1 MSSCLSGGGGRAA
14 YGFDLDIV
22 VKSSS
27 SSPTTSSSRSTHS
40 SPSSTLSEACNSPL
54 AISTKRARTPRKRPN
69 QTYNE
74 AAALLSTVY
83 PSIFSAKSLPKLCK
97 KKNSRPSE
105 DAFSEP
111 IAELLPPFP
120 AIGDAGFLLQQYVPD
135 EPSPRIELRPTSSSE
150 RSSAC
155 LSPASADLP
164 EADSPG
170 GLVDDDFDAESILD
184 EEVGEGIDS
193 IMGNLSFKPS
203 NGGAGGG
210 GDLAHPN
217 PLFGYGI
224 GGIFKFRHGYR
235 GNMRRALKRADDG
248 EWWRS
253 PTVEVLKIAP
263 KLKPAAAPPP
273 SPTADKKKKKK
284 VQKVER
290 VDKVLDRAARVGEN
304 TEEEEAKEKTQPPP
318 VAAALKPSLSL
329 KLNYEDVLKAWSGRG
344 SPFSGDVGSSED
356 PADNIVRPSLL
367 LRFTPRSLV
376 HSFILHFSSAFEDS
390 SALHSLASP
399 PTLGRRDCLRSSC
412 SRRRR
417 RPPAAS
423 GRRASSATRRSGGPA
438 SSPRR
443 SATRSAR

>member
-83 PSIFSAKSLPKLCK
+83 PNIFSAKSLPKLCK
-97 KKNSRPSE
+97 KKNPRPLE
-105 DAFSEP
+105 DTFSEP
-111 IAELLPPFP
+111 TAELLPTFP

-155 LSPASADLP
+155 LSPTSADLP
-164 EADSPG
+164 EANSPA
-170 GLVDDDFDAESILD
+170 GLVEDDDFDAESILD

-193 IMGNLSFKPS
+193 IMGNLSFKAT
-203 NGGAGGG
+203 NGGGGG
-210 GDLAHPN
+210 GDSAHPN

-235 GNMRRALKRADDG
+235 GNMRRALKRADDS

-263 KLKPAAAPPP
+263 KLKPAVAPPP

-290 VDKVLDRAARVGEN
+290 VDKVLDRAARVGEK
-304 TEEEEAKEKTQPPP
+304 TEEEEAKEKTQPPHT
-318 VAAALKPSLSL
+318 ALKPSLSL

-344 SPFSGDVGSSED
+344 LPSPVTS
-356 PADNIVRPSLL
+356 
-367 LRFTPRSLV
+367 TPPK
-376 HSFILHFSSAFEDS
+376 I
-390 SALHSLASP
+390 P
-399 PTLGRRDCLRSSC
+399 PTTLYARLSQIVLFPEAAAAAAGGVREASVLRYKEKRRTRLFSKKIRYQVRKVNAD
-412 SRRRR
+412 R
-417 RPPAAS
+417 RPRMKAS
-423 GRRASSATRRSGGPA
+423 VRALSLSLSLWRRLSFSL
-438 SSPRR
+438 
-443 SATRSAR
+443 